1 MKTKLAL
8 IAELSEKLAECRYQ
22 LGQIS
27 ARQSAGLS
35 LEQTAELLEHVR
47 SGKTEDAIAVLR
59 QAFRLTIE
67 DASVILGG
75 GTYHAYNRPRP
86 P

>member
-22 LGQIS
+22 LGQLS
-27 ARQSAGLS
+27 TRPTPGLS
-35 LEQTAELLEHVR
+35 LEQTSELIGHIR
-47 SGKTEDAIAVLR
+47 HGRTEDAVAVLR
-59 QAFRLTIE
+59 QAFRLSIE
-67 DASVILGG
+67 DASIVLGG
-75 GTYHAYNRPRP
+75 GTYHAAPRP